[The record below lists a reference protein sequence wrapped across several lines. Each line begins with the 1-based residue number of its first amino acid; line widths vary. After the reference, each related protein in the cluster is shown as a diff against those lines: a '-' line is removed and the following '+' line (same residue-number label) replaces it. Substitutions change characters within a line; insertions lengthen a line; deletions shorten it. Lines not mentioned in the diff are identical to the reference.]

1 MKITKSKLGMVLVLI
16 LILGVFTYGYTQYLK
31 KGSISAVLQY
41 QIDLNNPPEQI
52 YAISLSE
59 QKLPDGKELKK
70 GTRFIG
76 KLSKEGNKYI
86 IYFSTIQNPDGESQQ
101 VIAKSNLTSN
111 VSGQAAGVSAKIGKT
126 LYKQTK
132 TNVLGAIFHNSQ
144 DAKEFPTSVLP
155 QGSPLKIE
163 ID

>member
-1 MKITKSKLGMVLVLI
+1 MKIDKNKLGILLALVLVL
-16 LILGVFTYGYTQYLK
+16 GVFAYGYTQYLK
-31 KGSISAVLQY
+31 EGTVSAVLQY

-59 QKLPDGKELKK
+59 QTLPDGKKLEK

-76 KLSKEGNKYI
+76 KLSKEENRYV
-86 IYFSTIQNPDGESQQ
+86 IYFNTVQNPEGESKQ
-101 VIAKSNLTSN
+101 VIAKSNLSSN
-111 VSGQAAGVSAKIGKT
+111 VSGQAGGVSAKIGKT

-144 DAKEFPTSVLP
+144 DAKEFPSSVLP
-155 QGSPLKIE
+155 QGSSLKIE

>member
-1 MKITKSKLGMVLVLI
+1 MKNKSKFGILLALVLVL
-16 LILGVFTYGYTQYLK
+16 GVFAYGYTQYLK
-31 KGSISAVLQY
+31 KADVSAVLQY

-59 QKLPDGKELKK
+59 QVLPDGKKLYK

-76 KLSKEGNKYI
+76 KLNKEENRYV
-86 IYFSTIQNPDGESQQ
+86 IYFNTIQNPDGKSSQ
-101 VIAKSNLTSN
+101 VIAKSNLSSN
-111 VSGQAAGVSAKIGKT
+111 VNGQAGGVSAKIGKT

-132 TNVLGAIFHNSQ
+132 TNVLGAIFYNSQ
-144 DAKEFPTSVLP
+144 DAKEFPSSVLP
-155 QGSPLKIE
+155 QGSSLKIE

>member
-1 MKITKSKLGMVLVLI
+1 MKITKNKLRMALVLI
-16 LILGVFTYGYTQYLK
+16 LVFGIFTYGYTQYLK
-31 KGSISAVLQY
+31 KGSVSAVLQY

-52 YAISLSE
+52 YAISLFE

-76 KLSKEGNKYI
+76 KLSKEGDKYI
-86 IYFSTIQNPDGESQQ
+86 IYFSTIQNPDGESRQ

-111 VSGQAAGVSAKIGKT
+111 VSGQAVGVSAKIGKT

-155 QGSPLKIE
+155 QGSPVKIE

>member
-1 MKITKSKLGMVLVLI
+1 MKNKLGIVLALI
-16 LILGVFTYGYTQYLK
+16 LVLGVFAYGYTQYLK
-31 KGSISAVLQY
+31 KGAISAVLQY
-41 QIDLNNPPEQI
+41 QIDFNNPPEQV

-76 KLSKEGNKYI
+76 KLSKEENKYV
-86 IYFSTIQNPDGESQQ
+86 IYFNTIQNPDGESQQ

-111 VSGQAAGVSAKIGKT
+111 ISGQAAGVSAKIGKT

-132 TNVLGAIFHNSQ
+132 TNVLGAIFRNPQ
-144 DAKEFPTSVLP
+144 DAKEFPSSVLP